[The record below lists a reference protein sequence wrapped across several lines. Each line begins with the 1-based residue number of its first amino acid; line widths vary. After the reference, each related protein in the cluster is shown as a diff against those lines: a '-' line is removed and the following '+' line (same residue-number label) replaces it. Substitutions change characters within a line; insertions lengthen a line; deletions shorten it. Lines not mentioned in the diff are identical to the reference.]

1 MRRSTKF
8 RPSVA
13 MIIAC
18 LALFIALGGV
28 GYAATKIHG
37 KNVIDRTLSGK
48 KLKKNAVGGTAI
60 KESAL
65 GTVPNAGHANSADSA
80 ASAQSAT
87 SAQSAAN
94 ADQLD
99 GIDSSGY
106 MSTTPRLF
114 EERVTSEVSDF
125 GSGSLVAA
133 LSNVPAGAYLVTARL
148 EYDNDG
154 ASENE
159 TCTLG
164 VPGAN
169 DAVTLNL
176 AAHGS
181 GGEQDL
187 ASLQKVVSSG
197 SDFTAT
203 VSCTGD
209 GDDDLDQISIIALRL
224 D

>member
-1 MRRSTKF
+1 MRRITKF

-18 LALFIALGGV
+18 LALFMALGGV

-65 GTVPNAGHANSADSA
+65 GTVPNAGHAKSADSA
-80 ASAQSAT
+80 ASAQNAT

-106 MSTTPRLF
+106 MRTTPRLF
-114 EERVTSEVSDF
+114 EERVTTEVSDF
-125 GSGSLVAA
+125 ANGSLVA
-133 LSNVPAGAYLVTARL
+133 LLNVPAGSYLVTARL

-154 ASENE
+154 AGENE
-159 TCTLG
+159 DCTLG

-181 GGEQDL
+181 GGEMDL

>member
-1 MRRSTKF
+1 MHRITKF

-18 LALFIALGGV
+18 LALFMALGGV
-28 GYAATKIHG
+28 GYAAAKIHG
-37 KNVIDRTLSGK
+37 KTIIDRTIPGK
-48 KLKKNAVGGTAI
+48 KLQKNAVGGTAV

-65 GTVPNAGHANSADSA
+65 GKVPNAAHADSA
-80 ASAQSAT
+80 DNAT

-99 GIDSSGY
+99 GIDSSGF
-106 MSTTPRLF
+106 MATKPRLF
-114 EERVTSEVSDF
+114 EERRVSEVSDF
-125 GSGSLVAA
+125 ANESPVSL
-133 LSNVPAGAYLVTARL
+133 LNVPAGSYLVSARL

-154 ASENE
+154 PTENE

-176 AAHGS
+176 AAHGT

-187 ASLQKVVSSG
+187 ASLQKVVSFG
-197 SDFTAT
+197 ADFTAS

-209 GDDDLDQISIIALRL
+209 GDDDLDQISIIAVRL

>member
-1 MRRSTKF
+1 MRRITKF

-18 LALFIALGGV
+18 LALFMALGGV

-65 GTVPNAGHANSADSA
+65 GTVPNAGHAKSADSA
-80 ASAQSAT
+80 ASAQNAT

-106 MSTTPRLF
+106 MRTTPRLF
-114 EERVTSEVSDF
+114 EERVTTEVSDF
-125 GSGSLVAA
+125 ANGSLVA
-133 LSNVPAGAYLVTARL
+133 LLNVPAGSYLVTARL

-154 ASENE
+154 AGENE
-159 TCTLG
+159 DCTLG

-181 GGEQDL
+181 GAEMDL